1 MLAAQQRVAPNAVV
15 TQAESI
21 KASQGLC
28 WATVVQYDHARRGHY
43 MHPMSPV
50 PNDPI
55 IFSDLQNARQRQ
67 IEEKYNIPP
76 AAERGPYGGL
86 PQPTRRVVP
95 GDAGLHLKRVEE
107 QKEAAAEAERAQSRG
122 EQRPS

>member
-21 KASQGLC
+21 KASQRLC

-67 IEEKYNIPP
+67 IEERYYIPP
-76 AAERGPYGGL
+76 PGQGGL
-86 PQPTRRVVP
+86 PLASRRVVQ

>member
-21 KASQGLC
+21 KASQRLC

-55 IFSDLQNARQRQ
+55 IFADLQNARQRQ
-67 IEEKYNIPP
+67 IEERYYIPP
-76 AAERGPYGGL
+76 PGQGGL
-86 PQPTRRVVP
+86 PLASRRVVQ

-107 QKEAAAEAERAQSRG
+107 QKEAEAAAEAERAQSRG